1 MNQGIAPWLQY
12 PKLSLSDNYYQNE
25 SLAADIIVIGAGIA
39 GASAAFEMAEAG
51 FKVLVLEREE
61 RPATAGSGN
70 VQGMLYLKLSP
81 HLTYQ
86 NDLIIQG
93 FEKTRSLLQL
103 LTARGLLQKGLDWD
117 DPGLLQL
124 AYTQKQAENQKKLA
138 EIYPKTLLYSVDQE
152 SASTLAGINLTSG
165 GLFYPQSGWLSPV
178 ALVNA
183 LLDHPNITLQ
193 TQSKVLALREVK
205 RDEMRSVAPLWAVD
219 IVGANMGANIGADV
233 NPDVYTAGITGRST
247 IKGKVIVLAMA
258 DQVASLELCESIPF
272 TVVRGQTTTVQSKSA
287 LKVVVSG
294 EGYVAPSKM
303 IDGVAHT
310 TFGATFHRDQ
320 AVSAPTMAEH
330 IENIEMLRL
339 NSPSLVDELGLTEI
353 GFEGAVEEGKCDNFN
368 VHLHEYLQG
377 RVATRASAMGSLPIV
392 GPIAER
398 ATFLD
403 AFKEIR
409 LDAKAVP
416 DIPIPWAH
424 GIYLSTAHGSRGMVT
439 APISAEI
446 LRRYILDTINYDD
459 LNLTDL
465 KRDDL
470 NHAHNAH
477 DNLTPQLLAAIHPN
491 RFFYRE
497 LRFNQ

>member
-1 MNQGIAPWLQY
+1 MNLGIAPWLQY

-51 FKVLVLEREE
+51 FKVLVIEREKE
-61 RPATAGSGN
+61 PATAGSGN

-86 NDLIIQG
+86 NDLIVQG

-103 LTARGLLQKGLDWD
+103 LTVRGLLQKGVDWD

-124 AYTQKQAENQKKLA
+124 AYTQKQADNQKKLA
-138 EIYPKTLLYSVDQE
+138 EIYPKALLYNVDQE
-152 SASTLAGINLTSG
+152 SASALAGIPLTSG

-183 LLDHPNITLQ
+183 LLAHPNITLQ
-193 TQSKVLALREVK
+193 TQSKALALREVK
-205 RDEMRSVAPLWAVD
+205 RDEIGSIAPLWAVD
-219 IVGANMGANIGADV
+219 IVGANMGVNIGTDV
-233 NPDVYTAGITGRST
+233 DNDEDITGMMT
-247 IKGKVIVLAMA
+247 IKGKVVVLAMA

-303 IDGVAHT
+303 IDGIAHT

-339 NSPSLVDELGLTEI
+339 NSPALVDELGLTEV
-353 GFEGAVEEGKCDNFN
+353 GFEGTVKERKCDNFN
-368 VHLHEYLQG
+368 AYLHEYLQG

-392 GPIAER
+392 GPIAKR
-398 ATFLD
+398 GAFLD

-416 DIPIPWAH
+416 DIPVPWAR

-446 LRRYILDTINYDD
+446 LRRYILDTINYED
-459 LNLTDL
+459 LSLADANEDRN
-465 KRDDL
+465 KPS
-470 NHAHNAH
+470 
-477 DNLTPQLLAAIHPN
+477 PQLLAAIHPN